1 MADKTNMIALR
12 LNDEQMTAVHAW
24 AKQHN
29 GTVSEVIRLAIQ
41 MMTGA
46 SVMPSFGTVTATISQ
61 SFRTRLCVGWR

>member
-46 SVMPSFGTVTATISQ
+46 KP
-61 SFRTRLCVGWR
+61 